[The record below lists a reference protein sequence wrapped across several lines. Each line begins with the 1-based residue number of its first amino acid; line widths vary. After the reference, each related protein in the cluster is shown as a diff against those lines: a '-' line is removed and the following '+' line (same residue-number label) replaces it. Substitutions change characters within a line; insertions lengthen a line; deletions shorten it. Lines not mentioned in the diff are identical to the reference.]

1 MNAAND
7 RVARRVEPIADL
19 NGSRL
24 AIVMSLAEI
33 VLLRRTELIKT
44 R

>member
-1 MNAAND
+1 MSAAND
-7 RVARRVEPIADL
+7 RAAWRLQPIADL

-33 VLLRRTELIKT
+33 VVLRRTELIKT